1 MTATMAPSV
10 ASPVSLRPANQQ
22 AQLLTGRPYVSF
34 SQISSMRSCPKRFQ
48 LHYVNDARP
57 DFLPASLVYGS
68 AIHAAVETC
77 FHAMMAGLHPSA
89 GDLLHAYRL
98 SWQEQKSAAGK
109 DLSIRYAK
117 DQDEA
122 VLGEMA
128 DRMITTF
135 MASPASQPRGTLLG
149 VEEEFRVMLDRGL
162 PDVLAR
168 VDLVYETDN
177 AIVVRDFKTSRAKWS
192 QQKAEE
198 SADQLFLYGR
208 VLREMARS
216 MNKPVQGEFVVL
228 TKQKTVQLQMLS
240 VAITGEGIRRTQDAI
255 AITWQ
260 AVLAGNFYPNPSPM
274 NCTTCQY
281 KSHCPAFGGH

>member
-1 MTATMAPSV
+1 MTATMATSI

-22 AQLLTGRPYVSF
+22 AQLLTGRPYISF

-48 LHYVNDARP
+48 LHYIDNVSA

-98 SWQEQKSAAGK
+98 SWQEQKSAAGN

-117 DQDEA
+117 DQDES

-135 MASPASQPRGTLLG
+135 LASPASQPQGTLLG
-149 VEEEFRVMLDRGL
+149 VEEQFTVMLDRGL

-168 VDLVYETDN
+168 VDLVYETDS

-192 QQKAEE
+192 DQKAEE

-208 VLREMARS
+208 VLREMSRS
-216 MNKPVQGEFVVL
+216 MSKPVQGEFVVL
-228 TKQKTVQLQMLS
+228 TKQKTPQLQILS
-240 VAITGEGIRRTQDAI
+240 VSITGEGILRTQDAI
-255 AITWQ
+255 ATTWQ
-260 AVLAGNFYPNPSPM
+260 AVLAGNYYPNPSPM

-281 KSHCPAFGGH
+281 KSRCPAFRSH

>member
-34 SQISSMRSCPKRFQ
+34 SQISSMRSCPKRFS

-77 FHAMMAGLHPSA
+77 FRAMMAGLHPSA

-98 SWQEQKSAAGK
+98 SWQEQKSAAGN

-122 VLGEMA
+122 TLGEMA

-149 VEEEFRVMLDRGL
+149 VEEEFTVMVDTGL

-177 AIVVRDFKTSRAKWS
+177 AIIVRDFKTSRAKWS

-208 VLREMARS
+208 VLREMSRS
-216 MNKPVQGEFVVL
+216 MSKPVQGEFVVL
-228 TKQKTVQLQMLS
+228 TKQKTVQLQILS
-240 VAITGEGIRRTQDAI
+240 VPITGEGIRRTQDAI